1 MVGHAKQPTDEV
13 GEGAFGEPHG
23 IPGPETLYRRRQV
36 ERAVLLL
43 AAQAL
48 DDLAADRYR
57 LVAGGH
63 QPDNPAG
70 RADGPPGLS
79 LAIDADEEIARKE
92 RPQHRRLATRM
103 PDDPAVARQVCR
115 VALTDE
121 MLDRPRLAIGLR
133 IGDVPGDH
141 DAPPLP
147 LRRGRAEMR
156 SSSGASTRSAGR
168 LRSAAAANISS
179 KRACGALVSVTMSAS
194 SAAPPTA
201 ESSRTTGRPA
211 QRSPSPPMIATIS
224 TPVSVALSTAISARS
239 PVPTRTSRRQPRASQ
254 AASTAAQSRR
264 ARRKKSSEYVR

>member
-23 IPGPETLYRRRQV
+23 IPGPETLHRRRQV

-156 SSSGASTRSAGR
+156 SSSGASSRS
-168 LRSAAAANISS
+168 
-179 KRACGALVSVTMSAS
+179 
-194 SAAPPTA
+194 
-201 ESSRTTGRPA
+201 TGRPA

-264 ARRKKSSEYVR
+264 ARRKKSSE